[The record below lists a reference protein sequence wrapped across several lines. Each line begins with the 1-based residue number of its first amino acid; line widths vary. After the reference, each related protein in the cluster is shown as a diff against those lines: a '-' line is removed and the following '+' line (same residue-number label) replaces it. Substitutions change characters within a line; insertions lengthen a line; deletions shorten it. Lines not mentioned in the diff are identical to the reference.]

1 MYNISAIS
9 DNLINNT
16 NENKLIK
23 KAIYGDKDAFICL
36 FKKYEVYLY
45 KIAFMYVKDEDKD
58 LEILQE
64 TIIKGVFN
72 IYKLKRQIILK
83 HG

>member
-23 KAIYGDKDAFICL
+23 KAICGDKDAFICL